1 MRPKKLLPF
10 VAALA
15 VLGASCTTTD
25 DGATSSPRAK
35 VAPCPSDVELVIL
48 APHDCGFLSVPEDRT
63 DPDGPRVRLFYLHVE
78 PTGGG
83 PEPEPIASVGYEI
96 AQAPSYAAIVTIAQ
110 NSNREFY
117 LLDQRGT
124 AHSEPSL
131 ACPEVDE
138 RATEMIAEPLP
149 ESREIFVDAVEAC
162 RDRLV
167 SEGVRPEA
175 YTLAAAADDLEDLRT
190 ALGISTWN
198 LISYGTSSRVLFE
211 YARRHTES
219 LRALVLDSPQLPELD
234 PVSEAPNELRDAVR
248 ALQETCDG
256 LDGCKRSYPD
266 LERALSEAAS
276 ALDGSPLSASVDG
289 ADVTVDGA
297 SLVRVVRH
305 LLSDDDLRA
314 WGSVP
319 RLVYRALDGDV
330 KDVAAILATD
340 PGMCIG
346 YLPRCTEPVSLG
358 TYLSFTCR
366 AVPSLLETDGPFGTA
381 FGASDPYAA
390 ACRSWGIQPSAAR
403 SVPVESDAPA
413 LVLRGEYDAFS
424 PLDLVQGVTGGMPNA
439 HVVLVPYLGH
449 DVFGTYDCMRT
460 TRNTW
465 LLHPESEPLY
475 EECLRTIPEPRFELP
490 SG

>member
-1 MRPKKLLPF
+1 VRPKRLLPF

-15 VLGASCTTTD
+15 VLGAGCTSTD
-25 DGATSSPRAK
+25 DGATSSPTAK
-35 VAPCPSDVELVIL
+35 AVPCPSDVELVIL

-78 PTGGG
+78 PTGDG

-131 ACPEVDE
+131 ACPEVDD
-138 RATEMIAEPLP
+138 RAAEMLAEPLVDG
-149 ESREIFVDAVEAC
+149 RDIFVEAVGAC
-162 RDRLV
+162 RERLV
-167 SEGVRPEA
+167 SEGVRPAA
-175 YTLAAAADDLEDLRT
+175 YTLAAAADDLEDLRQ

-198 LISYGTSSRVLFE
+198 LISYGTSSRILLE
-211 YARRHTES
+211 YARRQTQG

-234 PVSEAPNELRDAVR
+234 PVSEAPSDLRDAVR
-248 ALQETCDG
+248 ALEETCSRSS
-256 LDGCKRSYPD
+256 GCGRSYPD

-276 ALDGSPLSASVDG
+276 ALDGLPVSVSVDG

-297 SLVRVVRH
+297 LLVRVVRH
-305 LLSDDDLRA
+305 LLSDDLLKA
-314 WGSVP
+314 WGTVP
-319 RLVYRALDGDV
+319 ELVYRALDGDV
-330 KDVAAILATD
+330 RDVAAVAATD
-340 PGMCIG
+340 PGMCVG
-346 YLPRCTEPVSLG
+346 YLPRCTEPISLG
-358 TYLSFTCR
+358 TYLSFTCADVASR
-366 AVPSLLETDGPFGTA
+366 PEADEPFATA

-390 ACRSWGIQPSAAR
+390 ACRAWGIQPSAAR
-403 SVPVESDAPA
+403 APVESDAPA

-424 PLDLVQGVTGGMPNA
+424 PLGLVRGVTGGMPNA
-439 HVVLVPYLGH
+439 HIVLVPYFGH

-460 TRNTW
+460 ARNTW

-475 EECLRTIPEPRFELP
+475 EECLRTIPKPRFEVP
-490 SG
+490 